1 MGKEKS
7 GRRKEQ
13 AAETKKKLYESAG
26 KLFRERDFTEVSVD
40 NIVEEAGVSKGTF
53 YVHFESK
60 DALIASFISD
70 YTARL
75 DLDYKTF
82 LNSLPPD
89 MPASDML
96 LAMNRK
102 IADVLVDTIGYETM
116 RTVYQLQL
124 TRAVDMDA
132 IKGYSREL
140 YKMFGDILEQGIRRG
155 EFKTD
160 LPLEAL
166 SRHFVM
172 AIRGLCYEWCI
183 RYPDF
188 ELKEETAAHFRLL
201 LDGIKEQPGRFD
213 LMSVGDED

>member
-1 MGKEKS
+1 MGKEKLS
-7 GRRKEQ
+7 VRKEQ
-13 AAETKKKLYESAG
+13 AAETKRKLFESAQ
-26 KLFRERDFTEVSVD
+26 KLFVERDFTEVSVD

-53 YVHFESK
+53 YVHYESK
-60 DALIASFISD
+60 DALIASIISD
-70 YTARL
+70 YASRIDLNYKAFL
-75 DLDYKTF
+75 D
-82 LNSLPPD
+82 SLPPS
-89 MPASDML
+89 MPASDVL
-96 LAMNRK
+96 LAMSRN
-102 IADVLVDTIGYETM
+102 IADLLVDTIGYEMM

-140 YKMFGDILEQGIRRG
+140 YKMFSDILEQGIRRG

-160 LPLEAL
+160 LPLETL

-188 ELKEETAAHFRLL
+188 ELKEEVAAHFQILL
-201 LDGIKEQPGRFD
+201 NGINGK
-213 LMSVGDED
+213 

>member
-1 MGKEKS
+1 MGKEKLS
-7 GRRKEQ
+7 VRKEQ
-13 AAETKKKLYESAG
+13 AAETKRKLFESAQ
-26 KLFRERDFTEVSVD
+26 KLFVERDFAEVSVD

-60 DALIASFISD
+60 DALIASIISD
-70 YTARL
+70 YASRIDLNYKAFL
-75 DLDYKTF
+75 D
-82 LNSLPPD
+82 SLSPS
-89 MPASDML
+89 MPASDVL
-96 LAMNRK
+96 LAMSRN
-102 IADVLVDTIGYETM
+102 IADLLVNTIGYEMM

-140 YKMFGDILEQGIRRG
+140 YKMFSDILEQGIRRG

-160 LPLEAL
+160 LPLETL

-183 RYPDF
+183 RYPNF
-188 ELKEETAAHFRLL
+188 ELKEEVAAHFQILL
-201 LDGIKEQPGRFD
+201 NGINGK
-213 LMSVGDED
+213 